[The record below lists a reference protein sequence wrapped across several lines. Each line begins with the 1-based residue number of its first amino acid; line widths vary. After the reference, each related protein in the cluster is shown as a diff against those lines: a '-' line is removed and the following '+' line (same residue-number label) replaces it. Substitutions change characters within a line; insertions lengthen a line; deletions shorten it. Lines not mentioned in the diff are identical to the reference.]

1 MTRPPFAVQGPKA
14 ARGALRICLFG
25 CAALALGACGATAPF
40 SAAPRLASSHDE
52 PARRVA
58 SRSTETTAAFSNSL
72 HRQYF
77 DKSVGRYYF
86 FDPATRQYYWEDGAP
101 R

>member
-1 MTRPPFAVQGPKA
+1 MTRPPFADQGPQG
-14 ARGALRICLFG
+14 ARLALRIGLLG
-25 CAALALGACGATAPF
+25 CAALALGACGAAAPF
-40 SAAPRLASSHDE
+40 SAAPRLATGHE
-52 PARRVA
+52 EGARRVA
-58 SRSTETTAAFSNSL
+58 STRSEAQPVFSNSL